1 MTLETSTIHAS
12 HSFVLEQAKA
22 NIAFVQANAEHVEQA
37 KQINA
42 SLANIV
48 AMERNLVM
56 HNALERAKLK
66 ELNEDMQKLLKH

>member
-1 MTLETSTIHAS
+1 MTPETSTIHAS

-22 NIAFVQANAEHVEQA
+22 NIAFVRANAEHVEQA